1 MLGGAIGRS
10 SQAKNR
16 PPFEGLIP
24 DSCVPLPGRF
34 FTAFGRTR
42 GVSGQMHQS
51 AFLRHCRL
59 LGVAA
64 LGAMLA
70 FPASAQ
76 TGSES
81 QTPSTGSPGS
91 ESQTPSTATP
101 GTETQ
106 SESPGT
112 PTGSNSA
119 VPEANPASTTIQ
131 PRKAAVPD
139 ILIAINKPT
148 QRMTVTVNGHVRYR
162 WRVSTGAT
170 KYSTPPGSYT
180 AFRMER
186 MHYSREWDN
195 AGMPHS
201 IFFSSRGHAI
211 HGSDHPG
218 LGTPVSHGCV
228 RLSLGNA
235 ATLFALVSARGVSNT
250 KIVVRGPDPPGYH
263 AATQIPQ
270 RRQPAR
276 PVGLFGGFFR

>member
-1 MLGGAIGRS
+1 MLS
-10 SQAKNR
+10 
-16 PPFEGLIP
+16 
-24 DSCVPLPGRF
+24 
-34 FTAFGRTR
+34 
-42 GVSGQMHQS
+42 
-51 AFLRHCRL
+51 
-59 LGVAA
+59 VAA

-76 TGSES
+76 TGPESQTPSTGSPGSES

-170 KYSTPPGSYT
+170 KYSTPPGSYK

-211 HGSDHPG
+211 HGSDHPR
-218 LGTPVSHGCV
+218 LGTPASHGCV

-235 ATLFALVSARGVSNT
+235 ALSR
-250 KIVVRGPDPPGYH
+250 R
-263 AATQIPQ
+263 AA
-270 RRQPAR
+270 
-276 PVGLFGGFFR
+276 

>member
-1 MLGGAIGRS
+1 
-10 SQAKNR
+10 
-16 PPFEGLIP
+16 
-24 DSCVPLPGRF
+24 
-34 FTAFGRTR
+34 
-42 GVSGQMHQS
+42 MHQS
-51 AFLRHCRL
+51 AFLRYCRL
-59 LGVAA
+59 LCVAA
-64 LGAMLA
+64 LGGMLA

-91 ESQTPSTATP
+91 ESQTPSGGSPGSDAHAPSTATP

-119 VPEANPASTTIQ
+119 APEPNPASTTIQ

-170 KYSTPPGSYT
+170 KYSTPAGSYT
-180 AFRMER
+180 PFRMER

-211 HGSDHPG
+211 HGSNHPG

-250 KIVVRGPDPPGYH
+250 KVVVRGPDPPGYH

-276 PVGLFGGFFR
+276 PAGLFWGFFR